1 MGKAKR
7 FNIYDKNVE
16 TERRIAENYGMAR
29 QNLTV
34 GSSFGSAPLSPPTH
48 SGNYTNAT
56 SGGSTSSGDNLGN
69 HIATDNLDMKTYNI
83 QGVDQL
89 IFSITASSDDVLA
102 NTDYGIEADGGTSP
116 IGIRY
121 NVPTGKEHIFYVNGT
136 SEMEIGTVIDVK
148 SNKIINLSAPTLDT
162 DGATKKYV
170 DDNAGGISNPVNA
183 HLSLGGYQL
192 QRVTALY
199 LDGSG
204 DNDHSIDGQT
214 TGIAYNVDSVNDY
227 HIFNIDEVEK
237 FRIDIPHI
245 VCRETLSMDDNSIQD
260 VSQIY
265 MNSSGTNDS
274 WINPHSTGIS
284 FQVATGDQFNFQ
296 INSVT
301 KCTIDSGSVTHS
313 NFIVT
318 ESIFSPILMIQS
330 LPERYPGMEATCWL

>member
-1 MGKAKR
+1 MTG
-7 FNIYDKNVE
+7 V
-16 TERRIAENYGMAR
+16 
-29 QNLTV
+29 
-34 GSSFGSAPLSPPTH
+34 P
-48 SGNYTNAT
+48 
-56 SGGSTSSGDNLGN
+56 
-69 HIATDNLDMKTYNI
+69 YNI

-318 ESIFSPILMIQS
+318 ESIFFSDSDDPEFAGEISRNGSDMLAMSDGIVKNLTCISGYVSNTDNTPSDGTLDGWFGSVNGCIGVQYYSTSAQHRLWARSNGTWKLMANTS
-330 LPERYPGMEATCWL
+330 